1 MKKRSV
7 AQSGYCKVKVRY
19 FQNGKQK
26 RYVMEYMDGIPLSQW
41 IENNMDPIYAL
52 QEGHYE
58 LLDKI
63 CEKYGYGGSGASAP
77 QSRGDKDETL
87 F

>member
-1 MKKRSV
+1 MKKRS
-7 AQSGYCKVKVRY
+7 ASQSGYAKVQVRY

-26 RYVMEYMDGIPLSQW
+26 RYVMEYVDGLPVSQW
-41 IENNMDPIYAL
+41 IDNNMDPIYAL

-58 LLDKI
+58 IIGKI
-63 CEKYGYGGSGASAP
+63 CEKYGYGERGSPAP
-77 QSRGDKDETL
+77 LSRGDEDEPP